1 MKVKKYEMK
10 LTVKQNFSMNK
21 RLLAVPYKLQ
31 RIFSDRVLCLEVL
44 VFFNR
49 KNINRMYFISDNEQL
64 ENSTESQGANNY
76 KNSAESKQEYSQ
88 FQSPRL
94 ASRRL
99 SGENQK
105 YPIATNNS

>member
-1 MKVKKYEMK
+1 
-10 LTVKQNFSMNK
+10 
-21 RLLAVPYKLQ
+21 
-31 RIFSDRVLCLEVL
+31 
-44 VFFNR
+44 
-49 KNINRMYFISDNEQL
+49 MYFISENEQL
-64 ENSTESQGANNY
+64 KNSTESQGANNY
-76 KNSAESKQEYSQ
+76 KNSAESKEEDGQ